1 MNTSCVECG
10 CEWKA
15 QGVKKQEGTH
25 GGCCGCEV
33 AHCGSSTP
41 SKHQSSGASQ
51 NNTLITLVLA
61 FPSMESPSLEEGKW
75 VVVSE

>member
-1 MNTSCVECG
+1 MESTRSE
-10 CEWKA
+10 
-15 QGVKKQEGTH
+15 KQEGTH

-41 SKHQSSGASQ
+41 SKHSSSCASQ

-61 FPSMESPSLEEGKW
+61 FPLMKSPNERRERMG
-75 VVVSE
+75 VSEETTKTAFEE